1 MTDGA
6 VESVES
12 FRARA
17 REWLAANMPRA
28 EKDGQPVREDE
39 EEWARARELQGR
51 LHGGGFAG
59 ICFPAEYGGLGLTPA
74 HQRAFNEETRGYEMP
89 VRLNIPTFS
98 ICAATLLDMGS
109 EEQKRTHIAAA
120 IRGEHVL
127 CQFLS
132 EPSGGS
138 DLAGLITRAEL
149 QDDDTWLLNGAKCWS
164 TWAYAADYAL
174 CLART
179 DWTVPKHRGLTMFL
193 VPTRAPGVTL
203 NRVRMVDGT
212 QEFCEEFFDDVRLP
226 MSAVVGE
233 VNGGWAV
240 ASRQM
245 FHERN
250 SMGGGSPYASGAS
263 RPRRVGSSTPVEV
276 ARAAGS
282 TDDPAVRE
290 LLGRWLALRAVC
302 DQTVR
307 RVSQAMT
314 DGTLPPAA
322 SSMLRLLEAEA
333 THLGA
338 DLGLRIAGTG
348 AVIGAGTGAVVSAGT
363 GAVVG
368 AGTGAVVSAGTGAV
382 VGAGTGAAVGG
393 DAEPGVL
400 GRVGIGFL
408 GRQSGSL
415 GGGTTEI
422 ARNVISERVLN
433 MPREHA
439 ADRDVP
445 FNEVKRGR

>member
-1 MTDGA
+1 MSDGA
-6 VESVES
+6 VAGGAVASGAMASGAVASGGMESVES
-12 FRARA
+12 FRGRA

-28 EKDGQPVREDE
+28 ERDGRPPREDE

-51 LHGGGFAG
+51 LHRGGFAG
-59 ICFPAEYGGLGLTPA
+59 ICFPAQYGGLGLTPA
-74 HQRAFNEETRGYEMP
+74 HQRAFNEEARGYEMP
-89 VRLNIPTFS
+89 VRLNIPTFA

-109 EEQKRTHIAAA
+109 EEQKRTHVAAA
-120 IRGEHVL
+120 IRGEQVL

-149 QDDDTWLLNGAKCWS
+149 QDDGTWLLNGAKCWS

-193 VPTRAPGVTL
+193 VPTRAAGVTL

-212 QEFCEEFFDDVRLP
+212 REFCEEFFDDVRLP
-226 MSAVVGE
+226 ASAVVGE

-245 FHERN
+245 YHERN
-250 SMGGGSPYASGAS
+250 SMGGGSPYASGSS

-276 ARAAGS
+276 ARAVGC

-290 LLGRWLALRAVC
+290 SLGRWLAQRAVC
-302 DQTVR
+302 DHTVQ
-307 RVSQAMT
+307 RVSRQIAE
-314 DGTLPPAA
+314 GSLPPAA
-322 SSMLRLLEAEA
+322 SSLLRLLEAEA
-333 THLGA
+333 SHLGA
-338 DLGLRIAGTG
+338 DLGLRIAGSA
-348 AVIGAGTGAVVSAGT
+348 AVVGGTVVGEAVVGEAVGRGAVVADE
-363 GAVVG
+363 A
-368 AGTGAVVSAGTGAV
+368 
-382 VGAGTGAAVGG
+382 
-393 DAEPGVL
+393 DPGML

-422 ARNVISERVLN
+422 ARNVVSERVLG
-433 MPREHA
+433 MPREYA

-445 FNEVKRGR
+445 FNEVRRGR